1 MYYTDTQLEAH
12 HISTTRAREE
22 DRVTPNQEM
31 TTLKGNIWFPVPEFT
46 PTTDARGP
54 LQVIVNDFNETIV
67 IIIIHLI
74 KN

>member
-1 MYYTDTQLEAH
+1 M
-12 HISTTRAREE
+12 
-22 DRVTPNQEM
+22 TPNQEM